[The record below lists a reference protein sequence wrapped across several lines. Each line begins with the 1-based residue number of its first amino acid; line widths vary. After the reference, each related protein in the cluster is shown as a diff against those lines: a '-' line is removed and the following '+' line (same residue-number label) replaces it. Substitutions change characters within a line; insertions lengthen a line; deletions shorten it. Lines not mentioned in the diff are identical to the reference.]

1 MDRRPPGRLLRG
13 RRRRRRRRHLAP
25 RRTRRRARRRA
36 GRAGAGMTAAAAP
49 IQWTRAQET
58 RTNAAGAEQTFTT
71 YRAARFPGYRIE
83 RWEPGTWGIFH
94 GETFC
99 TWRPTL
105 AAAQAQVA
113 FDHAR
118 VTA

>member
-1 MDRRPPGRLLRG
+1 
-13 RRRRRRRRHLAP
+13 
-25 RRTRRRARRRA
+25 
-36 GRAGAGMTAAAAP
+36 MTATDAAATDAAAP

-71 YRAARFPGYRIE
+71 YRAEHFPGYRIE

-94 GETFC
+94 GEKFC

-105 AAAQAQVA
+105 AAAQTQVA
-113 FDHAR
+113 FDHAQ